1 MKLNDLTGQK
11 FHKLTVLNRAYPNTK
26 SGSARWH
33 CICDCG
39 NECNVV
45 GTHLKSGHT
54 KSCGCNA
61 KIHMSEVGK

>member
-39 NECNVV
+39 NECDVV
-45 GTHLKSGHT
+45 GANLK
-54 KSCGCNA
+54 KWPY
-61 KIHMSEVGK
+61 